1 MHYTICTYDGFADID
16 KDQGETILRL
26 LGNKVTE
33 ALLHYLHIIIY
44 TFCKSAPAS
53 SLFVTAT
60 TTTTTAAT
68 ASAAT
73 ATATDAAVAIIS

>member
-1 MHYTICTYDGFADID
+1 M
-16 KDQGETILRL
+16 RL

-60 TTTTTAAT
+60 TATTATTAAT
-68 ASAAT
+68 AFAAT
-73 ATATDAAVAIIS
+73 ATTATDAAVAIIS

>member
-1 MHYTICTYDGFADID
+1 MHYVIHMMASLIGTN
-16 KDQGETILRL
+16 ETILRL

-73 ATATDAAVAIIS
+73 ATATDAAVAIS